1 MKRKKRI
8 GKIISYIVLILVAV
22 VMLYPLVWMVFASLK
37 NNDEIF
43 LASLIPKTWTLD
55 GYVNGWKGSGQYTY
69 ATFFKNTF
77 LMVIPMVVFTV
88 ISASLVAFGF
98 ARFKFWGKKVFFA
111 LMMGCM
117 MLPNAV
123 IIIPRYIMFRDMKC
137 ADDEKRLLSGLCDF
151 YPWKDLGFQIVARAE
166 NGRQVL
172 DYVARNPVDVVFTDI
187 SMPVMTGI
195 ELAEVLHREYPN
207 IKIVFLSGY
216 SEFQYA
222 RQALK
227 YGVHDYI
234 LKPVKTDELRKTFVE
249 LKRKLDGED
258 ESACKTLGYYENI
271 VKFVETYIVS
281 NLKTANLDEAALT
294 VNLSAGYLSSLYKKE
309 TGINFSD
316 YLLKA
321 RMEKARELLLCPEY
335 KTYDISENLGY
346 ENPKNFSRA
355 FKAYYGISPRDF
367 RMSSEKGKE
376 WEKE

>member
-1 MKRKKRI
+1 MYR
-8 GKIISYIVLILVAV
+8 LLV
-22 VMLYPLVWMVFASLK
+22 
-37 NNDEIF
+37 
-43 LASLIPKTWTLD
+43 
-55 GYVNGWKGSGQYTY
+55 
-69 ATFFKNTF
+69 
-77 LMVIPMVVFTV
+77 
-88 ISASLVAFGF
+88 
-98 ARFKFWGKKVFFA
+98 
-111 LMMGCM
+111 
-117 MLPNAV
+117 
-123 IIIPRYIMFRDMKC
+123 

-151 YPWKDLGFQIVARAE
+151 YPWRDLGFQIVARAE
-166 NGRQVL
+166 NGRQAL
-172 DYVARNPVDVVFTDI
+172 DYIARNPVDVVFTDI

-258 ESACKTLGYYENI
+258 EGARKTLGYYENI
-271 VKFVETYIVS
+271 VKLVETYIVS

-355 FKAYYGISPRDF
+355 FKAYYGISPREF
-367 RMSSEKGKE
+367 RMNSEKEKE
-376 WEKE
+376 WKKE